1 MGFLVNDRKLKA
13 AALSMHQFCQEVRE
27 IYPGD
32 VDDRVVEASTT
43 FLYVSLVRDLFGP
56 RFANK
61 LQRRLRTLLKYS
73 TAAEVGGH
81 IARITVYSEGIEKR
95 VRSFS
100 DERSAED
107 IVRTHVLAVIE
118 AMLSDAGFKGVSS
131 EEAAKS
137 YVKFEH
143 AIKEMRKHLLGIK
156 DQNHFLMKTRNVA

>member
-1 MGFLVNDRKLKA
+1 MGFLVNERKLKA
-13 AALSMHQFCQEVRE
+13 AAFSMHQFCQEVRA

-56 RFANK
+56 RFATK

-81 IARITVYSEGIEKR
+81 IARITVHSEAIEKG
-95 VRSFS
+95 VRAFS
-100 DERSAED
+100 DDRSAED
-107 IVRTHVLAVIE
+107 IVRAHVLAVIE
-118 AMLSDAGFKGVSS
+118 AMLSDAGFKDVSADA
-131 EEAAKS
+131 AAKS

-156 DQNHFLMKTRNVA
+156 DQNYFLMKTRNVA